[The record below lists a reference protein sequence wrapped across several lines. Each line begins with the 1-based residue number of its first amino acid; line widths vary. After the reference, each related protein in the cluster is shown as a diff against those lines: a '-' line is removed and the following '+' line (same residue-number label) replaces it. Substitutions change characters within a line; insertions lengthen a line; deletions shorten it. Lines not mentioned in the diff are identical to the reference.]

1 MAILIHAFDSQD
13 LIDVYIPDGPETILY
28 RCEQQLCPNWTP
40 RSIEEDYPRYKAIR
54 RAQHPLGPRSTLASR
69 SASRHSR
76 PVSPTSRLPQTVAES
91 SQARGN
97 LPPDPAPE
105 PEPEEGAGEEGVLE
119 SESEDSVGS
128 ASPTALAPASAVPDV
143 RDPAT
148 ELPSAPSPPTPPRG
162 RSSTRSSQSSTS
174 GGPPQPPPPP
184 QRPPSPPT
192 PIMSSPAAAP
202 DKETLKLLLPLRY
215 DGKTVIEC
223 NRFLSQLRIY
233 WLVNT
238 SLTTIELKV
247 QVALS
252 LLDGDARAWAT
263 PYFAQL
269 ACAAAFAATFKA
281 HFGNLDDEAAA
292 QVELAKL
299 CADKSA
305 REKRT
310 AAEFSALFKGPADRS
325 GYGDLE
331 LRGKYLSGIPSCVYR
346 KIELET
352 FTTWQAAEKHATEVE
367 QILDISWAHRSE
379 LNNFFSARGRGCGGA
394 RGGAPLI
401 NAAVG
406 KGNFPGTCFG
416 CGKQGYRRFECPN
429 WVDKG
434 RLCALVRA
442 QLVRAQHA
450 DAALGAVDN
459 DASISGR

>member
-1 MAILIHAFDSQD
+1 MCQVHAFDSQD
-13 LIDVYIPDGPETILY
+13 LIDVYIPDGPETIIY
-28 RCEQQLCPNWTP
+28 RCEQQPCPNRTP
-40 RSIEEDYPRYKAIR
+40 RSIPEDYPRYKAIR

-76 PVSPTSRLPQTVAES
+76 PVSPSSRLPQTVITDPD
-91 SQARGN
+91 QARGD

-105 PEPEEGAGEEGVLE
+105 PEPEESEGEEGVSE

-128 ASPTALAPASAVPDV
+128 ASPTAFAPASAVPD
-143 RDPAT
+143 
-148 ELPSAPSPPTPPRG
+148 L
-162 RSSTRSSQSSTS
+162 
-174 GGPPQPPPPP
+174 PPPP

-223 NRFLSQLRIY
+223 DRFLSQLRIY
-233 WLVNT
+233 WLINM

-269 ACAAAFAATFKA
+269 ASVQMGVQGVTTPFRNEAAFTAAFTA
-281 HFGNLDDEAAA
+281 RFGNLDDAAAA

-299 CADKSA
+299 CADKSV

-310 AAEFSALFKGPADRS
+310 TAEFSALFKGPADRS

-331 LRGKYLSGIPSCVYR
+331 LRDKYLSGIPSRVYR

-352 FTTWQAAEKHATEVE
+352 FTTWRAAEKRATEVE
-367 QILDISWAHRSE
+367 QILDISRARRPE
-379 LNNFFSARGRGCGGA
+379 LNNFFSA
-394 RGGAPLI
+394 
-401 NAAVG
+401 
-406 KGNFPGTCFG
+406 
-416 CGKQGYRRFECPN
+416 
-429 WVDKG
+429 
-434 RLCALVRA
+434 
-442 QLVRAQHA
+442 
-450 DAALGAVDN
+450 
-459 DASISGR
+459 